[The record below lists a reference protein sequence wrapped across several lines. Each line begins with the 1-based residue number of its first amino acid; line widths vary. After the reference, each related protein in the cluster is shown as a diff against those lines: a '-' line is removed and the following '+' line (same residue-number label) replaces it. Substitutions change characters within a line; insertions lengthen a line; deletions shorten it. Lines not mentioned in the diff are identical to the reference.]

1 MWLIICVFEKSLSVV
16 WKEQG
21 IMTQLESS
29 TYFCGVFP
37 FYYLITLVL
46 LVHNFKVL
54 VNSHSSQQ

>member
-1 MWLIICVFEKSLSVV
+1 M
-16 WKEQG
+16 WKEQR

-29 TYFCGVFP
+29 TYFCGAFQ

>member
-1 MWLIICVFEKSLSVV
+1 MWLIICVFEKSLSVM
-16 WKEQG
+16 WKEQR

-29 TYFCGVFP
+29 TYFCGVFQ

>member
-1 MWLIICVFEKSLSVV
+1 MWLIICAFEKSLSVV
-16 WKEQG
+16 WKEQR

-29 TYFCGVFP
+29 TYFCSAFQ